1 MPDTQ
6 EMNDWRIHLGE
17 AAVEAH
23 TDQIK
28 NGQETEPFRTQAMD
42 AIVNILHAIKAN
54 TDLDREDYGADEVPE
69 FDVDQFLLT
78 ATVSYKEE
86 SGDA

>member
-1 MPDTQ
+1 MDTQ
-6 EMNDWRIHLGE
+6 DMLDWRIHCGE
-17 AAVEAH
+17 AAVESH
-23 TDQIK
+23 TGEIM
-28 NGQETEPFRTQAMD
+28 NGQETEPFKTQAMD

-54 TDLDREDYGADEVPE
+54 MDEDREKFDDDEPHE
-69 FDVDQFLLT
+69 FDVDRFLLA